1 MRKLGKENP
10 EDILI
15 CVFSLW
21 ILFKF
26 AFLDVDKDSQITEI
40 DFQRACYMDPLLIQA
55 CGPCLPDARS
65 TAAFLALVTDKY
77 RNFTQAYHRHWVG
90 SDQKKGSK
98 NHSTISAIGISP
110 YSSHPSGIDN
120 ILSNI

>member
-1 MRKLGKENP
+1 ML
-10 EDILI
+10 L
-15 CVFSLW
+15 
-21 ILFKF
+21 
-26 AFLDVDKDSQITEI
+26 LDVDKDSQITEI

-77 RNFTQAYHRHWVG
+77 RHFTQAYQRHWVG
-90 SDQKKGSK
+90 ADPKKGSK
-98 NHSTISAIGISP
+98 GQSNINVVAPSSST
-110 YSSHPSGIDN
+110 IDN